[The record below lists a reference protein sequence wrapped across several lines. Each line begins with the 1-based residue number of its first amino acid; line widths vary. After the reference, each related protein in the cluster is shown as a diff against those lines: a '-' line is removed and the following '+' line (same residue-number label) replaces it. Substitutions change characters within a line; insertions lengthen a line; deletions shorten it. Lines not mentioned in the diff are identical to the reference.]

1 MFILGKVYWTKYLD
15 HLHNG
20 GTKLINSLKHSR
32 VQIKQIFEQI
42 YSIKVIWRLSTPL
55 DEGCRKRDIRLRSPP
70 MLSHHS
76 KSHEKWGRGGGGA
89 IDFWLL
95 EKIIIS
101 RKTKTTTSVTSF
113 EYVNRK
119 FVRKV
124 TFLKC

>member
-20 GTKLINSLKHSR
+20 GTKLMNSLKHSR

-76 KSHEKWGRGGGGA
+76 KSHEKWGGE
-89 IDFWLL
+89 LL
-95 EKIIIS
+95 IFDCSKKS
-101 RKTKTTTSVTSF
+101 SF
-113 EYVNRK
+113 HVKPKQQHQLPHLNM
-119 FVRKV
+119 
-124 TFLKC
+124 